1 MYQQI
6 YDPVAGSLGLTS
18 IFAAIPLT
26 LMFVMLGV
34 FKRSP
39 QLSALV
45 SLIAC
50 VAIAVLIYRM
60 PPGVALNSGA
70 YGVAF
75 SMMTIGWILIN
86 AMWVYNI
93 TVKTGH
99 FAILRESFGHISSDL
114 RLQAIIVA
122 FCFGAL
128 IEAVAGSGVPIAI
141 CSAIR
146 YRWESLDPERHGYIL
161 NFPLV

>member
-26 LMFVMLGV
+26 LMFVMLGG

-50 VAIAVLIYRM
+50 LAIAVLIYRM

-70 YGVAF
+70 YGVA
-75 SMMTIGWILIN
+75 L
-86 AMWVYNI
+86 
-93 TVKTGH
+93 
-99 FAILRESFGHISSDL
+99 
-114 RLQAIIVA
+114 
-122 FCFGAL
+122 
-128 IEAVAGSGVPIAI
+128 
-141 CSAIR
+141 
-146 YRWESLDPERHGYIL
+146 
-161 NFPLV
+161 